1 MEGVSEGSRVRV
13 RSRVRV
19 SRVRV
24 VAGSK
29 KGFTFRELT
38 RLQSP
43 PLPRDLLRL

>member
-1 MEGVSEGSRVRV
+1 MEGLSEGSRV
-13 RSRVRV
+13 RVRV

-43 PLPRDLLRL
+43 PYRGTYCGFSV